1 MEWLFELINSTVFPI
16 AMCIILCYFVK
27 YTTDE
32 NNKKIDK
39 ITDALNNNTI
49 AITKLV
55 EKMEDE

>member
-32 NNKKIDK
+32 NNKKLDK
-39 ITDALNNNTI
+39 MTEAINNNTLV
-49 AITKLV
+49 ITKLV
-55 EKMEDE
+55 EKMDE

>member
-32 NNKKIDK
+32 NNKKLEKMTEAI
-39 ITDALNNNTI
+39 NNNTLV
-49 AITKLV
+49 ITKLV
-55 EKMEDE
+55 EKMDE

>member
-1 MEWLFELINSTVFPI
+1 MEWVFELINSTVFPI

-32 NNKKIDK
+32 NNKKLDK
-39 ITDALNNNTI
+39 MTEAINNNTL

-55 EKMEDE
+55 EKMDE

>member
-32 NNKKIDK
+32 NKGAVRNETLSVKDG
-39 ITDALNNNTI
+39 
-49 AITKLV
+49 
-55 EKMEDE
+55 

>member
-32 NNKKIDK
+32 NNKKFEKMTEAI
-39 ITDALNNNTI
+39 NNNTLV
-49 AITKLV
+49 ITKLV
-55 EKMEDE
+55 EKMDE

>member
-32 NNKKIDK
+32 NNKTLEKMTEAI
-39 ITDALNNNTI
+39 NNNTLV
-49 AITKLV
+49 ITKLV
-55 EKMEDE
+55 EKMDE